1 MKIFRSLAFAFTTA
15 LLASTPAFALD
26 AHPQTTGFGARPQ
39 TVAVMRHH
47 HRKHHR
53 KPCRDAR
60 GRFTKC

>member
-1 MKIFRSLAFAFTTA
+1 MKIFRLLSFAFTTA

-26 AHPQTTGFGARPQ
+26 THPT
-39 TVAVMRHH
+39 TVAMSKHH
-47 HRKHHR
+47 HHKHHR